1 MKNTTRT
8 LPAVL
13 LLVILSLAACKDSLV
28 ERRTYSANVPDYMS
42 YSDLR
47 MPVKST
53 APTELSNNG
62 KIYVKDHYLFI
73 NEKYKGIHVYD
84 NSNPAAPANLIFID
98 IPGNVDLSV
107 KGDFL
112 YADSYTDLVVLNISD
127 ISQPVEVARL
137 KDVFPYTIPEVDNS
151 LPLTGIDPQ
160 KGVITGWKVIKVTED
175 VGSQGGYPYYYFDK
189 ITNVYSVS
197 TMNTG
202 GIIPASQTVGVGGS
216 LARFIIYGNQFYGL
230 NQNSLQVIS
239 LIEPDAPALGAKIDL
254 QHTAETV
261 FIDSTRLFIGTQ
273 TGMLIYDLSQPF
285 SPQYITQ
292 FNHFQSCDPVVVQ
305 DNIAYVTMR
314 SGNNCGNFQ
323 NAMDVVDLHVITNP
337 QLIKTYPLTQ
347 PYGIGI
353 DHKTLFVCDGS
364 AGLKIYNATDP
375 LRIDENLIK
384 TFADL
389 QAFDVIPLNGILILI
404 AADGLYQ
411 YDYTDLNKLHLLSKI
426 AIGK

>member
-1 MKNTTRT
+1 MKNTARI
-8 LPAVL
+8 LPAVT
-13 LLVILSLAACKDSLV
+13 LLVVLGLVACKDTLV
-28 ERRTYSANVPDYMS
+28 ERRTYTANVPEYMS

-53 APTELSNNG
+53 APTELTSNG
-62 KIYVKDHYLFI
+62 KIYVKDQYLFI

-84 NSNPAAPANLIFID
+84 NSNPAAPANLLFID

-127 ISQPVEVARL
+127 IHNPVEISRL

-151 LPLTGIDPQ
+151 LPLSGIDQQ
-160 KGVITGWKVIKVTED
+160 KGVITGWKVKEITED
-175 VGSQGGYPYYYFDK
+175 VTTQGGYPYYYFDK
-189 ITNVYSVS
+189 VSNVYSV
-197 TMNTG
+197 NNVNAG
-202 GIIPASQTVGVGGS
+202 GAEPSSQTIGVGGS
-216 LARFIIYGNQFYGL
+216 LARFIMYGNQFYGL
-230 NQNSLQVIS
+230 NQSSLQVINI
-239 LIEPDAPALGAKIDL
+239 IEPDAPSLGAKIDL
-254 QHTAETV
+254 QRMAETV

-273 TGMLIYDLSQPF
+273 TGMLIYDLTQPA
-285 SPQYITQ
+285 SPQFITQ
-292 FNHFQSCDPVVVQ
+292 YNHFQSCDPVVVQ

-314 SGNNCGNFQ
+314 AGNNCGNFQ
-323 NAMDVVDLHVITNP
+323 NAMDVIDLHVITDP
-337 QLIKTYPLTQ
+337 QLIKSYPMTE
-347 PYGIGI
+347 PYGAGI

-364 AGLKIYNATDP
+364 AGLKVYNASDP

-384 TFADL
+384 TFPDL
-389 QAFDVIPLNGILILI
+389 QAFDVIPLNGTLILI

-411 YDYTDLNKLHLLSKI
+411 YDYTDLSNLHLLSKI